1 MNMMNYFPVFL
12 AAYFLDLIWGD
23 PVWLLHPVKVIG
35 GLIQKLELLLLRP
48 GPASEQKSAGIVLT
62 GVISLGVFIIS
73 AGLLVLAW
81 KFSLYLGLLLS
92 IYLGYT
98 CISVRDMARHADDI
112 YQNLLDGDIEGAR
125 SNTAKIVGR
134 DTDGLSP
141 SDICR
146 AAVESIAESTVD
158 GIISP
163 LFYLF
168 IGGPVIGPALVLFYK
183 AVSTLDSM
191 VGYCNKKYLNF
202 GWASAKLDDILNYLP
217 SRITRFIMPV
227 AVSILGKD
235 GRGAFRLAFD
245 QAGNHPSPNSGI
257 PEAVM
262 AGALGIR
269 LGGVNYYGGQKSAR
283 PFMGEGK
290 RTVCPEDI
298 RSAVKI
304 MYGTSFLM
312 IFMEIFITAIIFFAI

>member
-1 MNMMNYFPVFL
+1 
-12 AAYFLDLIWGD
+12 
-23 PVWLLHPVKVIG
+23 
-35 GLIQKLELLLLRP
+35 
-48 GPASEQKSAGIVLT
+48 
-62 GVISLGVFIIS
+62 
-73 AGLLVLAW
+73 
-81 KFSLYLGLLLS
+81 
-92 IYLGYT
+92 
-98 CISVRDMARHADDI
+98 MARHAADI
-112 YQNLLDGDIEGAR
+112 YQNLLDNDIEGAR

-134 DTDGLSP
+134 DTDDLGQA
-141 SDICR
+141 DICR

-191 VGYCNKKYLNF
+191 VGYPNRKYLNF

-269 LGGVNYYGGQKSAR
+269 LGGVNYYGGQKSVR

-298 RSAVKI
+298 RSAVGI
-304 MYGTSFLM
+304 MYATSFLM
-312 IFMEIFITAIIFFAI
+312 IFVEVFITGIILFYKF